1 MRPHFQSGSV
11 PCDAGGNQIV
21 GKTLII
27 NQEKGGIAFADGVKR
42 VMLGVFVVMSQKG
55 VATGSNESGYV
66 NLRGILA
73 GPFQATRHTHT
84 RERADN

>member
-1 MRPHFQSGSV
+1 
-11 PCDAGGNQIV
+11 
-21 GKTLII
+21 
-27 NQEKGGIAFADGVKR
+27 
-42 VMLGVFVVMSQKG
+42 MLGIFVVMSQKG

-84 RERADN
+84 RERANN

>member
-42 VMLGVFVVMSQKG
+42 VMFGIFVVMSPKG
-55 VATGSNESGYV
+55 VTTGSNECSYV
-66 NLRGILA
+66 DLRSVLA
-73 GPFQATRHTHT
+73 SPIQATRHAHAC
-84 RERADN
+84 ERAKY